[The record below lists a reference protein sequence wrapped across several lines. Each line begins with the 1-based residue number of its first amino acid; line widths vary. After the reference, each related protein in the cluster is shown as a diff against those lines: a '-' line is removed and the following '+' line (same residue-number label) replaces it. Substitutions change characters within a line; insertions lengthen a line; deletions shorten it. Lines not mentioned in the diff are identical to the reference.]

1 MVTVGSDSHKQ
12 SHTLVAVDGNGRQL
26 ACRTVAATSLGHLE
40 AMQWAQGWPQRRWAL
55 EDCRHLS
62 RRLEADLLRAGEV
75 VVRVAPRLMAG
86 ARAQARERGK
96 SDPIDAMAVARVALR
111 EPHLPQAQLEGRERE
126 VKLLLDHRED
136 LVGERTR
143 MQNRLR
149 WHLHELEPGLR
160 VAAGALDRKRVLAR
174 LAEQLAKHE
183 SLVAE
188 LATELVARIGE
199 LTIRIQ
205 QLERRI
211 AELMAELSPR
221 LLELAGCAALTAAKI
236 VGETA
241 DVRRFRS
248 RAAFAMNNG
257 TAPIPVWSGNHQR
270 FRLNRGGNRQLN
282 AAMHRIAITQLRL
295 NGAGRIYLDAKVAAG
310 ATKKE
315 ALRALRRRV
324 SDEVYRRL
332 REDRLE
338 RSVGTPRLAA

>member
-26 ACRTVAATSLGHLE
+26 ACRTVSATSLGHLQ
-40 AMQWAQGWPQRRWAL
+40 ALRWARRWPQRKWAL

-75 VVRVAPRLMAG
+75 VVRVAPRLMAA
-86 ARAQARERGK
+86 ARAQGRERGK
-96 SDPIDAMAVARVALR
+96 SDPIDAAAVARVALR

-136 LVGERTR
+136 LVAERTR

-149 WHLHELEPGLR
+149 WHLHELEPGID
-160 VAAGALDRKRVLAR
+160 VAPGALDRKRVLAGIEER
-174 LAEQLAKHE
+174 LARHE
-183 SLVAE
+183 NLVAE
-188 LATELVARIGE
+188 LATEVVVRIGE
-199 LTIRIQ
+199 LTIRIN
-205 QLERRI
+205 QLERRL
-211 AELMAELSPR
+211 AGLMVEFSPR
-221 LLELAGCAALTAAKI
+221 LLELPGCAALTAAKI

-241 DVRRFRS
+241 DIGRFRS
-248 RAAFAMNNG
+248 RAAYAMNNG

-282 AAMHRIAITQLRL
+282 AAMHRIAITQLGL
-295 NGAGRIYLDAKVAAG
+295 NGAGRIYLDAKVAGG

-332 REDRLE
+332 RADRLE
-338 RSVGTPRLAA
+338 RIPGTPQLAA